1 MKNVKYEDMINECK
15 DYTLFRLNKNILF
28 VNCVIVCLNL
38 FALWLID
45 VLIWSIIWSVFIMF
59 GLFDFS
65 IMTITFFFIFHFLYW
80 EFSQKK
86 NSKELIE
93 DLSEIDLHQ
102 ALKALKAL
110 KEVRKEKLKNKLWIK
125 DLY

>member
-102 ALKALKAL
+102 ALKALK
-110 KEVRKEKLKNKLWIK
+110 EVRKEKLKNKLWIK

>member
-1 MKNVKYEDMINECK
+1 MINECK

-59 GLFDFS
+59 SLFDFS

-102 ALKALKAL
+102 ALKALK
-110 KEVRKEKLKNKLWIK
+110 EVKKEKLKK
-125 DLY
+125 